1 MKRGLELAGL
11 LACEMAAETRAE
23 GRLAWVTWVLG
34 RRSSWLEARRSVS
47 RSSWYR
53 HLRILRKAGLEV
65 PEELGQ
71 SDDLPA
77 SFLGPYRARTASG
90 ALLTLP
96 GRSFRVCKPLDEWI
110 VPGVT
115 GTVQA
120 VQFRGGAWEV
130 GVQLDGSPG
139 GYEELPLGAFV
150 SSTEPLPESVS
161 AGN

>member
-1 MKRGLELAGL
+1 MKYRYDLGLM

-34 RRSSWLEARRSVS
+34 TRGSWNEARRSLS

-53 HLRILRKAGLEV
+53 HLRILRKAGLKV
-65 PEELGQ
+65 PAELGQ
-71 SDDLPA
+71 SDELPA
-77 SFLGPYRARTASG
+77 SFLGPYRARTATG

-96 GRSFRVCKPLDEWI
+96 GRPFRVLKPLDEWI

-115 GTVQA
+115 GKVDS
-120 VQFRGGAWEV
+120 VQFREGAWEV

-139 GYEELPLGAFV
+139 GYEVLPLQTFV
-150 SSTEPLPESVS
+150 SSTEPVSQSVP
-161 AGN
+161 ATN